1 MRTAARRSGSLLAAA
16 LAAVALTAT
25 AVVPAAAATGGT
37 PPPGMTGSQDTAE
50 SLAVKDAAR
59 SGKPVEV
66 LAKRSETSDTVA
78 QPDGKL
84 KTTTYVQPKR
94 VRKNGAWVDLDPT
107 LQTLPGGAVA
117 PKGSTA
123 DLRFS
128 GGGSGPLV
136 TMARA
141 GKELKLSWPKPL
153 PKPKVNGATAEYASI
168 LPDVDL
174 RLSATR
180 TGFTQV
186 IVVHTAEA
194 AKNPELDQLRLGLQ
208 GTGLTVGQEADGT
221 LKAKDPSGGGT
232 VFEAPVPVMWDS
244 SKPAAVTPDTPATAT
259 PNAAPNAPA
268 NAPAAA
274 PKTLKAAPQAEAPA
288 AAPAPGA
295 PAAGP
300 GDLAAA
306 GYGDLPG
313 EGAKMTRLKVD
324 LPKDGLVLSP
334 DQGMLDAAD
343 TVYPVMIDP
352 AWNTPHAGDWAGV
365 SRSYP
370 NQAYWH
376 FTYNSSYVHDWGVG
390 YCGDTSRCAPTDVKR
405 AFFQVSNPFVG
416 KQILSATFG
425 TYESWSYS
433 CDARP
438 VELWNTGYISP
449 GLNWNGQNASG
460 FWSRYLQTI
469 NTAKGWSGSCPG
481 GWLEYGEDGAVR
493 NLVQDAAN
501 WGWPTIS
508 FGLKAQNEGDT
519 LAWKRFTDDAYLSV
533 YYNLRP
539 NQIPMSDMTMSPG
552 SVCQYPGI
560 KINKMPQVTTRASD
574 PDGEAIGVQ
583 FAVGW
588 NDGSG
593 LRRRWWSTGS
603 EDAAPGWDTF
613 KASGSMF
620 SWPLPTGLPQNLQ
633 LDWEARAWDG
643 AQWGPWSSDGDPT
656 GCYFI
661 VDTSAPDGP
670 AITSDAY
677 PGSKD
682 ATAALPWTDGVGKNG
697 YFTLKSAATDV
708 VKYQWGLDTSPSA
721 ANEIATGG
729 GAGQTVRV
737 QPQTAG
743 VHFLS
748 ARAVD
753 GAGNASQPE
762 TYYFNVLSGQT
773 QRTGWSMDDAA
784 GGTSVAGTGGSFEA
798 TLGSG
803 TTPGAPG
810 HLAEG
815 LAFDGT
821 ANGYAETQGNV
832 LDTTRGFAVSAWVN
846 LTGDTTRNRVAVSEN
861 GNWAARFAL
870 GLMNGKWAM
879 WTSSQ
884 DTNAVYT
891 LEAASSDTPVVLGQW
906 THLVGVYDP
915 TAKTST
921 LYVNGV
927 PGTPVPVIAAWDA
940 RGPLEFGRSK
950 WHGNW
955 TDPWKGSVD
964 EVRLWDR
971 NLSKAEA
978 ADVAA
983 DKQLATGRPA
993 KSVWHLDGASAK
1005 PVGTAETDSLTAYS
1019 GVALGTPGIAD
1030 KAIHL
1035 DGVDDYLRGT
1045 RPQVDGSRDF
1055 SVSAWVKLPAPTPGD
1070 TTAKIAVSQ
1079 IGQHNSEFSL
1089 YYSSYW
1095 KRWIFGRYKEDTSVD
1110 TLVRTWQPDC
1120 TPGTQINGAP
1130 CFAGTTGEWTHLLGV
1145 SDTAAKKLRFYIN
1158 GFLVGESDYTQN
1170 APWANPGPIQIGA
1183 VNREGANGEFF
1194 GGDIDDVRLYDRVVT
1209 GPEAGAMVQQRPQLA
1224 GRWKLSSATGT
1235 PAVTPDEG
1243 PAKAGAQL
1251 GGGASIKADGGVLPA
1266 PGTLLLD
1273 GSTGYAATG
1282 SVPLHTGQSFT
1293 LAGWANTAGVPTR
1306 DMTVLS
1312 VAGANNSAVTLRWHT
1327 LGKDANGQPTGQW
1340 QAEVR
1345 DSDATGA
1352 GRTLTAHTPATSVL
1366 ENWTHLAVSYDAFAD
1381 RLALYVGGQ
1390 IENQG
1395 CPDGSTGCTPHI
1407 SWTGA
1412 PQPYEATGGVQF
1424 GRNKAAGAWGEY
1436 FSGELDD
1443 VWLYQGVL
1451 SPAQITKLADYNVE
1465 LNTSTGV

>member
-16 LAAVALTAT
+16 LAAVALAAT
-25 AVVPAAAATGGT
+25 AVVPAAAAGGGT
-37 PPPGMTGSQDTAE
+37 PPPGTTSTQDTQDTAE
-50 SLAVKDAAR
+50 TLAVHEAAR
-59 SGKPVEV
+59 TGKPVEV

-94 VRKNGAWVDLDPT
+94 VRKNGAWVELDPT
-107 LQTLPGGAVA
+107 LQSLPGGAIA

-128 GGGSGPLV
+128 GGGSAPLV

-153 PKPKVNGATAEYASI
+153 PKPTVNGATAEYASI

-174 RLSATR
+174 RLSATK

-208 GTGLTVGQEADGT
+208 GHGLTFSQESDGT

-244 SKPAAVTPDTPATAT
+244 SKPATVTPDAP
-259 PNAAPNAPA
+259 AAPTNAPA
-268 NAPAAA
+268 VAA
-274 PKTLKAAPQAEAPA
+274 PKAFKAAPQAAPQAGA
-288 AAPAPGA
+288 AAPAQNA
-295 PAAGP
+295 PAAGQNDP
-300 GDLAAA
+300 AVA

-334 DQGMLDAAD
+334 DQGMLDAPD

-365 SRSYP
+365 SRTYP

-376 FTYNSSYVHDWGVG
+376 FTYNSTYVHDWGVG

-405 AFFQVSNPFVG
+405 AFFQMPNPFVG
-416 KQILSATFG
+416 KQVLSATFG

-438 VELWNTGYISP
+438 VELWSTGYISP
-449 GLNWNGQNASG
+449 GLNWNAQNASG

-469 NTAKGWSGSCPG
+469 NTAKGWSGNCPG
-481 GWLEYGEDGAVR
+481 GWLEYGETGAVR

-501 WGWPTIS
+501 WGWPTIT

-560 KINKMPQVTTRASD
+560 KINKMPQVTTRATD

-588 NDGSG
+588 DDGTG

-603 EDAAPGWDTF
+603 EDAAPAGNTF
-613 KASGSMF
+613 KASGSIF
-620 SWPLPTGLPQNLQ
+620 SWPLPTNLPQNLQ

-682 ATAALPWTDGVGKNG
+682 ATAALPWTDGVGRNG
-697 YFTLKSAATDV
+697 NFTLKSAATDV

-721 ANEIATGG
+721 ANEVATSG
-729 GAGQTVRV
+729 GAGQTIRI

-743 VHFLS
+743 VHFVS

-773 QRTGWSMDDAA
+773 QRTGWSMDDPS
-784 GGTSVAGTGGSFEA
+784 GTSVAGTGGSIEA

-803 TTPGAPG
+803 ATPGAPG
-810 HLAEG
+810 HLKEA
-815 LAFDGT
+815 LALDGT
-821 ANGYAETQGNV
+821 PNGYAETQGTALN
-832 LDTTRGFAVSAWVN
+832 TTRGFAVSAWVN
-846 LTGDTTRNRVAVSEN
+846 LTDNTRNRVAVSEN
-861 GNWAARFAL
+861 GSSAARFAL
-870 GLMNGKWAM
+870 GLFGGKWTM

-884 DTNAVYT
+884 DNPTNYA
-891 LEAASSDTPVVLGQW
+891 LEAASSDAPVVLGQW
-906 THLVGVYDP
+906 THLVGAYDP
-915 TAKTST
+915 ATKTST

-927 PGTPVPVIAAWDA
+927 PGTPVTVAANWDVHGA
-940 RGPLEFGRSK
+940 LEFGRSK
-950 WHGNW
+950 YFGNW

-971 NLSKAEA
+971 PLSKAEA

-983 DKQLATGRPA
+983 DKQLATGLPA
-993 KSVWHLDGASAK
+993 RSVWHLDGSDAK
-1005 PVGTAETDSLTAYS
+1005 PVGTAETDNLTAYN
-1019 GVALGTPGIAD
+1019 GVALGKPGIAD

-1035 DGVDDYLRGT
+1035 DGTDDYLRGT

-1070 TTAKIAVSQ
+1070 TTPKMAVTQ
-1079 IGQHNSEFSL
+1079 IGQHNNEFSL
-1089 YYSSYW
+1089 YYSPYW
-1095 KRWIFGRYKEDTSVD
+1095 GRWIFGRYKEDSSAD
-1110 TLVRTWQPDC
+1110 TLVRTWQDAC
-1120 TPGTQINGAP
+1120 TAGSQINGVP
-1130 CFAGTTGEWTHLLGV
+1130 CFTGTTGEWTHLLGV

-1158 GFLVGESDYTQN
+1158 GFLVGQSDYTQN

-1183 VNREGANGEFF
+1183 VNREGVNGEFF

-1224 GRWKLSSATGT
+1224 GRWKLNAATGT

-1251 GGGASIKADGGVLPA
+1251 GGGASIKTDGGLFPTT
-1266 PGTLLLD
+1266 GTLQLD

-1306 DMTVLS
+1306 KMTALS
-1312 VAGANNSAVTLRWHT
+1312 VAGANNSAVTVRWVP
-1327 LGKDANGQPTGQW
+1327 LGNDSNGQPYGQW
-1340 QAEVR
+1340 EAEV
-1345 DSDATGA
+1345 SDTDANTG
-1352 GRTLTAHTPATSVL
+1352 GKRTRTAHTSAVSVM

-1381 RLALYVGGQ
+1381 RLALYVNGQ
-1390 IENQG
+1390 VENQG
-1395 CPDGSTGCTPHI
+1395 CADGSTGCTPHI

-1412 PQPYEATGGVQF
+1412 PQPFEAGGGLQF
-1424 GRNKAAGAWGEY
+1424 GRNKDSGAWGEY

-1451 SPAQITKLADYNVE
+1451 SPAQITKLADYNAE
-1465 LNTSTGV
+1465 LGTSTGV

>member
-16 LAAVALTAT
+16 LASIALAAT
-25 AVVPAAAATGGT
+25 AVVPASATGAT
-37 PPPGMTGSQDTAE
+37 PPPGATDTQDTAE
-50 SLAVKDAAR
+50 TLAVHEAAR
-59 SGKPVEV
+59 TGKPVEV

-94 VRKNGAWVDLDPT
+94 VRKNGSWVELDPT
-107 LQTLPGGAVA
+107 LQTLPGGGIA

-128 GGGSGPLV
+128 GGGSAPLV

-141 GKELKLSWPKPL
+141 GKELRLSWPKPL
-153 PKPKVNGATAEYASI
+153 PAPKLNGATAEYASI

-174 RLSATR
+174 RLSATK

-194 AKNPELDQLRLGLQ
+194 AKNPELDQLRFGLV
-208 GTGLTVGQEADGT
+208 GTGLSVSQEGDGT
-221 LKAKDPSGGGT
+221 LKATDPSGGGT

-244 SKPAAVTPDTPATAT
+244 SKPSATASK
-259 PNAAPNAPA
+259 PFEAAPQ
-268 NAPAAA
+268 AAA
-274 PKTLKAAPQAEAPA
+274 QAEAPA
-288 AAPAPGA
+288 APAPND
-295 PAAGP
+295 P
-300 GDLAAA
+300 AAA

-324 LPKDGLVLSP
+324 LPKDGLLLTP
-334 DQGMLDAAD
+334 DQGMLDAPD

-376 FTYNSSYVHDWGVG
+376 FTNTGSYVHDWGVG
-390 YCGDTSRCAPTDVKR
+390 LCNGDSRCVPADVKR
-405 AFFQVSNPFVG
+405 AFFQVANPFVG

-438 VELWNTGYISP
+438 VELWNTGHIAP
-449 GLNWNGQNASG
+449 GLTWNGQNASG
-460 FWSRYLQTI
+460 FWGRYLQTI
-469 NTAKGWSGSCPG
+469 NTAKGWSGNCPG

-533 YYNLRP
+533 YYNMRP

-560 KINKMPQVTTRASD
+560 RINKMPQVTTRASD

-588 NDGSG
+588 NDGTG

-603 EDAAPGWDTF
+603 EDAAPAGNTF

-620 SWPLPTGLPQNLQ
+620 SWPLPTDLPQDLQ

-643 AQWGPWSSDGDPT
+643 TQWGPWSADGDPT

-682 ATAALPWTDGVGKNG
+682 ATAALPWTDGVGRGGN
-697 YFTLKSAATDV
+697 FTLKSAATDV

-721 ANEIATGG
+721 ANEVATSG

-762 TYYFNVLSGQT
+762 TYYFNVLAGQT
-773 QRTGWSMDDAA
+773 QRTGWSMDDASGTGVTGA
-784 GGTSVAGTGGSFEA
+784 GGGFEA
-798 TLGSG
+798 ALGSG
-803 TTPGAPG
+803 AALGAPG
-810 HLAEG
+810 HLGGA
-815 LAFDGT
+815 LALDGT
-821 ANGYAETQGNV
+821 VNGYAETQGTV
-832 LDTTRGFAVSAWVN
+832 LNTTRGFAVSAWVN
-846 LTGDTTRNRVAVSEN
+846 LTDNTRNRVAVSEN
-861 GNWAARFAL
+861 GSSAARFAL
-870 GLMNGKWAM
+870 GTFQGKWAM
-879 WTSSQ
+879 WTSSR
-884 DTNAVYT
+884 DNPTDYA
-891 LEAASSDTPVVLGQW
+891 LEPASSDAPVVLGQW

-915 TAKTST
+915 AAKTGT

-927 PGTPVPVIAAWDA
+927 PGTPVNVAADWDVHGA
-940 RGPLEFGRSK
+940 LEFGRSK
-950 WHGNW
+950 YFGNW

-964 EVRLWDR
+964 EIRLWDR
-971 NLSKAEA
+971 SLSRAEA

-983 DKQLATGRPA
+983 DKQLATGLPA
-993 KSVWHLDGASAK
+993 RSVWHLDGASAK
-1005 PVGTAETDSLTAYS
+1005 PVGTAETDNLTAYN
-1019 GVALGTPGIAD
+1019 GVALGRPGIAD

-1045 RPQVDGSRDF
+1045 RPQVDASRDF

-1070 TTAKIAVSQ
+1070 TTPKMAVTQ
-1079 IGQHNSEFSL
+1079 IGRHNNEFSL
-1089 YYSSYW
+1089 YYSPYW
-1095 KRWIFGRYKEDTSVD
+1095 GRWIFGRYKEDSSTD
-1110 TLVRTWQPDC
+1110 TLVRTWQDAC
-1120 TPGTQINGAP
+1120 TTGTQINGVP
-1130 CFAGTTGEWTHLLGV
+1130 CFSGTTGEWTHLLGV
-1145 SDTAAKKLRFYIN
+1145 SDTAARKLRLYIN

-1170 APWANPGPIQIGA
+1170 APWANPGPVQIGA
-1183 VNREGANGEFF
+1183 VNREGVNGEFF

-1209 GPEAGAMVQQRPQLA
+1209 GREASAMVQQRPQLA

-1243 PAKAGAQL
+1243 PAKTGAQL
-1251 GGGASIKADGGVLPA
+1251 GGGASIKADGGVLPV

-1273 GSTGYAATG
+1273 GSTGYAATV
-1282 SVPLHTGQSFT
+1282 STPLHTGQSFT

-1306 DMTVLS
+1306 KMTALS
-1312 VAGANNSAVTLRWHT
+1312 VAGADNSAVTVRWVP
-1327 LGKDANGQPTGQW
+1327 LGNNPVTGQPYGQW
-1340 QAEVR
+1340 EAEVR
-1345 DSDATGA
+1345 DTDANTG
-1352 GRTLTAHTPATSVL
+1352 GTRTRTAHTSAISVM

-1381 RLALYVGGQ
+1381 RLFLYVNGQ
-1390 IENQG
+1390 VENQG
-1395 CPDGSTGCTPHI
+1395 CADGDKTCTPHI
-1407 SWTGA
+1407 SWAPGV
-1412 PQPYEATGGVQF
+1412 PQPYEAGGGVQF
-1424 GRNKAAGAWGEY
+1424 GRNKESGAWGEY

-1443 VWLYQGVL
+1443 VWLFQGVL
-1451 SPAQITKLADYNVE
+1451 SPAQIGKLADNGVE
-1465 LNTSTGV
+1465 LDTSTGV

>member
-16 LAAVALTAT
+16 LAAVALAAT
-25 AVVPAAAATGGT
+25 AVVPAAAAAGGT
-37 PPPGMTGSQDTAE
+37 PPPGVTDAQDTSE
-50 SLAVKDAAR
+50 SLAVREAAR

-78 QPDGKL
+78 QPDGRL

-107 LQTLPGGAVA
+107 LRTLPGGAVA

-128 GGGSGPLV
+128 GGGSEPLV

-153 PKPKVNGATAEYASI
+153 PKPTVNGATAEYRAI

-174 RLSATR
+174 RLSATK

-221 LKAKDPSGGGT
+221 LTAKDPSGGGT

-244 SKPAAVTPDTPATAT
+244 SKPTGPAPAT
-259 PNAAPNAPA
+259 
-268 NAPAAA
+268 APAAA
-274 PKTLKAAPQAEAPA
+274 PKNLKAAPQAEAPA
-288 AAPAPGA
+288 QSDPAT
-295 PAAGP
+295 
-300 GDLAAA
+300 A

-324 LPKDGLVLSP
+324 LPKDGLLLTP
-334 DQGMLDAAD
+334 DQAMLDAPD

-365 SRSYP
+365 SRTYP
-370 NQAYWH
+370 NQVYWH

-405 AFFQVSNPFVG
+405 AFFQVPNPFVG
-416 KQILSATFG
+416 KQVLSATFG

-438 VELWNTGYISP
+438 VELWSTGYISP
-449 GLNWNGQNASG
+449 GLNWNAQNASG

-469 NTAKGWSGSCPG
+469 NTAKGWSGNCPG

-501 WGWPTIS
+501 WGWPTIT

-560 KINKMPQVTTRASD
+560 RINRMPQVTTRASD

-588 NDGSG
+588 DDGTG

-603 EDAAPGWDTF
+603 EDAAPAGNTF

-620 SWPLPTGLPQNLQ
+620 SWPLPAGLPQNLQ

-643 AQWGPWSSDGDPT
+643 SQWGPWSADGDPT

-682 ATAALPWTDGVGKNG
+682 ATAALPWTDGVGRSG
-697 YFTLKSAATDV
+697 QFTLKSAATDV

-721 ANEIATGG
+721 ANEVATSG
-729 GAGQTVRV
+729 GAGQSVRI

-762 TYYFNVLSGQT
+762 TYYFTVLSGQT
-773 QRTGWSMDDAA
+773 QRTGWSMDDPS
-784 GGTSVAGTGGSFEA
+784 GTGVTGTGGGFEA

-803 TTPGAPG
+803 AALSSAGTPADAHSGTA
-810 HLAEG
+810 LK
-815 LAFDGT
+815 LDGT
-821 ANGYAETQGNV
+821 ADGYAETQGTV
-832 LDTTRGFAVSAWVN
+832 LNTTRGFAVSAWVN
-846 LTGDTTRNRVAVSEN
+846 LTDNTRNRVAVSEN
-861 GNWAARFAL
+861 GSSAARFAL
-870 GLMNGKWAM
+870 GLFGGKWTM
-879 WTSSQ
+879 WTSSR
-884 DTNAVYT
+884 DNPTDYA
-891 LEAASSDTPVVLGQW
+891 LEPASSDAPVVLGQW

-915 TAKTST
+915 ATKAGT

-927 PGTPVPVIAAWDA
+927 PGTPVTVAATWDVHGA
-940 RGPLEFGRSK
+940 LEFGRSK
-950 WHGNW
+950 YFGTW

-964 EVRLWDR
+964 EVRVWDR
-971 NLSKAEA
+971 PLSKAEA

-983 DKQLATGRPA
+983 DKQLATGLPA
-993 KSVWHLDGASAK
+993 RAVWHFDDASAK
-1005 PVGTAETDSLTAYS
+1005 PIGTTETDNLTAYN
-1019 GVALGTPGIAD
+1019 GVALGRPGIAD

-1035 DGVDDYLRGT
+1035 DGADDYLRGT

-1070 TTAKIAVSQ
+1070 TTPKMAVTQ
-1079 IGQHNSEFSL
+1079 IGQHNNEFSL
-1089 YYSSYW
+1089 YYSPYW
-1095 KRWIFGRYKEDTSVD
+1095 GRWIFGRYKEDSSTD
-1110 TLVRTWQPDC
+1110 TLVRTWQDAC
-1120 TPGTQINGAP
+1120 TAGTQINGVP

-1209 GPEAGAMVQQRPQLA
+1209 GPEATAMVQQRPQLA

-1251 GGGASIKADGGVLPA
+1251 GGGASVKADGGLLPA

-1273 GSTGYAATG
+1273 GTTGYAATA
-1282 SVPLHTGQSFT
+1282 STPLHTGQSFT
-1293 LAGWANTAGVPTR
+1293 LAGWANTAGVPAR

-1312 VAGANNSAVTLRWHT
+1312 VAGADNSAVTLRWHS

-1352 GRTLTAHTPATSVL
+1352 VRTLTAHTPATSVL
-1366 ENWTHLAVSYDAFAD
+1366 ENWTHLAVTYDAFAD

-1412 PQPYEATGGVQF
+1412 PQPYEAGGGVQF
-1424 GRNKAAGAWGEY
+1424 GRNRAAGAWGEY

-1451 SPAQITKLADYNVE
+1451 SPAQIAKLADYNVE

>member
-16 LAAVALTAT
+16 LAAVALAAT
-25 AVVPAAAATGGT
+25 AVVPAAAAPGGT
-37 PPPGMTGSQDTAE
+37 PPPGAAGVRDDAE
-50 SLAVKDAAR
+50 TQAVHEAAR
-59 SGKPVEV
+59 TGRPVEV

-84 KTTTYVQPKR
+84 KTTTYVQPQR
-94 VRKNGAWVDLDPT
+94 VRRNGAWVDLDPT
-107 LQTLPGGAVA
+107 LQTLPGGTVA

-128 GGGSGPLV
+128 GGGSAPLV

-153 PKPKVNGATAEYASI
+153 PKPTVKGATAEYPSI

-174 RLSATR
+174 RLSATK

-194 AKNPELDQLRLGLQ
+194 AKNPELDRLRLGLQ
-208 GTGLTVGQEADGT
+208 GDGLTFSQEADGT
-221 LKAKDPSGGGT
+221 LKAKDPAGGGT

-244 SKPAAVTPDTPATAT
+244 SKPAAAPAQSA
-259 PNAAPNAPA
+259 PPAAPAQS
-268 NAPAAA
+268 APAAA
-274 PKTLKAAPQAEAPA
+274 PKALKAAPQAAPQAEAPA
-288 AAPAPGA
+288 AAPAQNAAA
-295 PAAGP
+295 PAQSAP
-300 GDLAAA
+300 EA

-313 EGAKMTRLKVD
+313 EGAKMTRLKVE
-324 LPKDGLVLSP
+324 LPKDGLLLSP
-334 DQGMLDAAD
+334 DQGMLDAPD

-365 SRSYP
+365 SRTYP

-376 FTYNSSYVHDWGVG
+376 FTYNSNYVHDWGVG

-405 AFFQVSNPFVG
+405 AFFQMSNPFVG

-433 CDARP
+433 CDSRP

-449 GLNWNGQNASG
+449 SLNWNAQNASG
-460 FWSRYLQTI
+460 FWGRYLQTI
-469 NTAKGWSGSCPG
+469 NTAKGWSSSCPG

-588 NDGSG
+588 DDGTG

-603 EDAAPGWDTF
+603 EDAAPAGNTF
-613 KASGSMF
+613 KGSGSMF
-620 SWPLPTGLPQNLQ
+620 SWPLPTSLPQNIQ

-656 GCYFI
+656 GCYFV

-697 YFTLKSAATDV
+697 LFTLKSAATDV
-708 VKYQWGLDTSPSA
+708 VKYQWGIDTSPSA
-721 ANEIATGG
+721 ANEVATSG
-729 GAGQTVRV
+729 GAGQAVRV

-743 VHFLS
+743 AHFLS
-748 ARAVD
+748 ARAID

-773 QRTGWSMDDAA
+773 QRTGWSMDDT
-784 GGTSVAGTGGSFEA
+784 GGTSVTGTGGSFDA

-803 TTPGAPG
+803 ATPKAPG
-810 HLAEG
+810 HLGDA
-815 LAFDGT
+815 LALDGT
-821 ANGYAETQGNV
+821 PNGYAETQGNV
-832 LDTTRGFAVSAWVN
+832 LDTTRGFTVSAWVN

-861 GNWAARFAL
+861 GNFAARFAL
-870 GLMNGKWAM
+870 GLMGGKWAM
-879 WTSSQ
+879 WTSTQ

-891 LEAASSDTPVVLGQW
+891 LETASSDVPVVLNQW
-906 THLVGVYDP
+906 THLTGVYDP
-915 TAKTST
+915 VAKTGT

-927 PGTPVPVIAAWDA
+927 PGTPVAVTAAWDA

-950 WHGNW
+950 WHGNM
-955 TDPWKGSVD
+955 TDPWKGSID

-971 NLSKAEA
+971 NLTAAEA
-978 ADVAA
+978 AGVAA

-993 KSVWHLDGASAK
+993 KAVWHLDGADAK
-1005 PVGTAETDSLTAYS
+1005 PAGTTETDNLTAYS
-1019 GVALGTPGIAD
+1019 GVALGRPGIAGQ
-1030 KAIHL
+1030 AIHL

-1055 SVSAWVKLPAPTPGD
+1055 SVSTWVKLPAPTAGD
-1070 TTAKIAVSQ
+1070 TNPKMAVTQ
-1079 IGQHNSEFSL
+1079 IGQHNNEFSL
-1089 YYSSYW
+1089 YYSPYW
-1095 KRWIFGRYKEDTSVD
+1095 KRWIFGRYKEDTSAD
-1110 TLVRTWQPDC
+1110 TLVRTSQPDC
-1120 TPGTQINGAP
+1120 TPGTPVNGVP

-1145 SDTAAKKLRFYIN
+1145 SDTAAKKLRLYIN
-1158 GFLVGESDYTQN
+1158 GYLVGESDYTQN
-1170 APWANPGPIQIGA
+1170 APWANPGPLQIGA
-1183 VNREGANGEFF
+1183 VNREGVNAEFF
-1194 GGDIDDVRLYDRVVT
+1194 GGDIDDVRVYDRVVT
-1209 GPEAGAMVQQRPQLA
+1209 GPEATSMVQQRPQLA
-1224 GRWKLSSATGT
+1224 GRWKLSAATGA

-1251 GGGASIKADGGVLPA
+1251 GGGASIKGDGGVLPN

-1273 GSTGYAATG
+1273 GSTGYAATA
-1282 SVPLHTGQSFT
+1282 STPLHTGQSFT
-1293 LAGWANTAGVPTR
+1293 LAAWANTAGVPTR

-1312 VAGANNSAVTLRWHT
+1312 VAGAANSAVTLRWHA
-1327 LGKDANGQPTGQW
+1327 LGQDATGQPTGQW

-1345 DSDATGA
+1345 DSDANGA
-1352 GRTLTAHTPATSVL
+1352 VRTLTAHTPATSVL

-1381 RLALYVGGQ
+1381 RLVLYVNGQ
-1390 IENQG
+1390 PENQG
-1395 CPDGSTGCTPHI
+1395 CPDGSTGCIPHV

-1412 PQPYEATGGVQF
+1412 PQPYEAGGGVQF
-1424 GRNKAAGAWGEY
+1424 GRNRAAGAWGEY
-1436 FSGELDD
+1436 FSGQLDD

-1451 SPAQITKLADYNVE
+1451 SPAQIAKLADYNVE
-1465 LNTSTGV
+1465 LATATGV

>member
-1 MRTAARRSGSLLAAA
+1 MLAAA
-16 LAAVALTAT
+16 LAVVGLAAT
-25 AVVPAAAATGGT
+25 AVVPAAAATAGGT
-37 PPPGMTGSQDTAE
+37 PPPGATESQDTAE
-50 SLAVKDAAR
+50 TLAVHEAA
-59 SGKPVEV
+59 STGKPVEV

-84 KTTTYVQPKR
+84 TTTTYVQPKR
-94 VRKNGAWVDLDPT
+94 VRKNGAWVELDPT
-107 LQTLPGGAVA
+107 LQSVPGGAVA

-128 GGGSGPLV
+128 GGGSAPLV

-153 PKPKVNGATAEYASI
+153 PKPTINGATAEYASI

-174 RLSATR
+174 RLSATK

-186 IVVHTAEA
+186 IVVHTPEA

-208 GTGLTVGQEADGT
+208 GSGLTFSQEADGT

-244 SKPAAVTPDTPATAT
+244 SKPAVPAD
-259 PNAAPNAPA
+259 APA
-268 NAPAAA
+268 GPPAGTPAPAA
-274 PKTLKAAPQAEAPA
+274 PKALKAAPQAQSAQQAPQAPA
-288 AAPAPGA
+288 APQAQSAP
-295 PAAGP
+295 PA
-300 GDLAAA
+300 DTAAA

-313 EGAKMTRLKVD
+313 EGAKMTRLKVE

-334 DQGMLDAAD
+334 DQGMLGAAD

-365 SRSYP
+365 SRAYP
-370 NQAYWH
+370 SQPYWH
-376 FTYNSSYVHDWGVG
+376 FSYNSSYVHDWGVG
-390 YCGDTSRCAPTDVKR
+390 YCNGDSRCVPADVKR
-405 AFFQVSNPFVG
+405 AFFQVANPFVG
-416 KQILSATFG
+416 KQVLSATFG

-438 VELWNTGYISP
+438 VELWSTGYISP
-449 GLNWNGQNASG
+449 GLTWNSQNGSG

-469 NTAKGWSGSCPG
+469 NTAKGWSGTCPG

-501 WGWPTIS
+501 WGWSTIT

-519 LAWKRFTDDAYLSV
+519 LAWKRFTDDAYLQV
-533 YYNLRP
+533 NYNLRP

-560 KINKMPQVTTRASD
+560 RINRMPQVTTRATD

-588 NDGSG
+588 DDGTG

-603 EDAAPGWDTF
+603 EDAAPGGNTF
-613 KASGSMF
+613 KASGSIF
-620 SWPLPTGLPQNLQ
+620 SWPLPTSLPQNLQ

-643 AQWGPWSSDGDPT
+643 AQWGPWSADGDPT

-682 ATAALPWTDGVGKNG
+682 ATAALPWTDGVGRNG
-697 YFTLKSAATDV
+697 LFTFKSAATDV

-721 ANEIATGG
+721 ANEVATSG
-729 GAGQTVRV
+729 GAGQSVRV

-743 VHFLS
+743 VHFIS

-773 QRTGWSMDDAA
+773 QRTGWSMDDPS
-784 GGTSVAGTGGSFEA
+784 GTTVTGTGGSFEA

-803 TTPGAPG
+803 AALSSAGTPADAHSGTA
-810 HLAEG
+810 LK
-815 LAFDGT
+815 LDGT
-821 ANGYAETQGNV
+821 ADGYAETQGTV
-832 LDTTRGFAVSAWVN
+832 LNTTRGFAVSAWVN
-846 LTGDTTRNRVAVSEN
+846 LTDNTRNRVAVSEN
-861 GNWAARFAL
+861 GSSAARFAL
-870 GLMNGKWAM
+870 GTFGGKWTM

-884 DTNAVYT
+884 DHPTNYA
-891 LEAASSDTPVVLGQW
+891 LETASSDAPVVLGQW

-915 TAKTST
+915 AAKTST

-927 PGTPVPVIAAWDA
+927 PGTPVNVAANWDA
-940 RGPLEFGRSK
+940 HGALEFGRSK
-950 WHGNW
+950 YFGNW

-983 DKQLATGRPA
+983 DKQLATGLPA
-993 KSVWHLDGASAK
+993 RSVWHFDDTTVK
-1005 PVGTAETDSLTAYS
+1005 PVGTTETDNLTAYN
-1019 GVALGTPGIAD
+1019 GVALGKPGIAD

-1055 SVSAWVKLPAPTPGD
+1055 SVSTWVKLPAPTPGD
-1070 TTAKIAVSQ
+1070 TTPKMAVTQ
-1079 IGQHNSEFSL
+1079 IGQHNNEFSL
-1089 YYSSYW
+1089 YYSPYW
-1095 KRWIFGRYKEDTSVD
+1095 GRWIFGRYKEDTSTD
-1110 TLVRTWQPDC
+1110 TLVRTWQDAC
-1120 TPGTQINGAP
+1120 TAGTQINGVP
-1130 CFAGTTGEWTHLLGV
+1130 CFTGTTGEWTHLLGV
-1145 SDTAAKKLRFYIN
+1145 SDTAAKKLRLYIN
-1158 GFLVGESDYTQN
+1158 GFLVGEADYTQN

-1183 VNREGANGEFF
+1183 VNREGVNGEFF
-1194 GGDIDDVRLYDRVVT
+1194 GGDIDDVRIYDRVVT
-1209 GPEAGAMVQQRPQLA
+1209 GPEATAMVQQRPQLA
-1224 GRWKLSSATGT
+1224 GRWKLSAATGT

-1273 GSTGYAATG
+1273 GSTGYAATT
-1282 SVPLHTGQSFT
+1282 STPMHTGQSFT

-1306 DMTVLS
+1306 KMTALS
-1312 VAGANNSAVTLRWHT
+1312 VAGANNSAVTVRWVP
-1327 LGKDANGQPTGQW
+1327 LGNNPVTGQPYGQW
-1340 QAEVR
+1340 EAEVR
-1345 DSDATGA
+1345 DTDANTG
-1352 GRTLTAHTPATSVL
+1352 GKRTKTAHTAAISVM

-1381 RLALYVGGQ
+1381 RLALYVNGQ
-1390 IENQG
+1390 VENQG
-1395 CPDGSTGCTPHI
+1395 CADGDKTCVPHV
-1407 SWTGA
+1407 SWAPGV
-1412 PQPYEATGGVQF
+1412 PQPYEAGSGVQF
-1424 GRNKAAGAWGEY
+1424 GRNKESGAWGEY

-1451 SPAQITKLADYNVE
+1451 SPVQIAKLANYNVE
-1465 LNTSTGV
+1465 LDTSTGV

>member
-1 MRTAARRSGSLLAAA
+1 MLAAA
-16 LAAVALTAT
+16 LAVVALAAT
-25 AVVPAAAATGGT
+25 AVVPAAATGGT
-37 PPPGMTGSQDTAE
+37 PPPGTSGSSDVPET
-50 SLAVKDAAR
+50 LAVQEAAR
-59 SGKPVEV
+59 TGKPVEV
-66 LAKRSETSDTVA
+66 LEKRGEASDTVA
-78 QPDGKL
+78 QPDGRL

-107 LQTLPGGAVA
+107 LRTLPGGAVA

-128 GGGSGPLV
+128 GGGSEPLV

-153 PKPKVNGATAEYASI
+153 PKPVVNGATAEYRSI

-174 RLSATR
+174 RLSATK

-194 AKNPELDQLRLGLQ
+194 AKNPELGRLGLGLQ
-208 GTGLTVGQEADGT
+208 GDGLTFSQEADGT
-221 LKAKDPSGGGT
+221 LKAKDSSGGGT

-244 SKPAAVTPDTPATAT
+244 AKPAAPAPADAPASTPADA
-259 PNAAPNAPA
+259 PAAAP

-274 PKTLKAAPQAEAPA
+274 PKTLKSAPQSAPRAEAPA
-288 AAPAPGA
+288 QAPTGPANPAAPAPASGE
-295 PAAGP
+295 
-300 GDLAAA
+300 GDQ
-306 GYGDLPG
+306 PG
-313 EGAKMTRLKVD
+313 EGAKMTRLKVE
-324 LPKDGLVLSP
+324 LPENSLVLSP
-334 DQGMLDAAD
+334 DQGMLTAPD

-352 AWNTPHAGDWAGV
+352 AWNTPHAADWAGV
-365 SRSYP
+365 SRTYP
-370 NQAYWH
+370 NQPYWH
-376 FTYNSSYVHDWGVG
+376 FTYNSNYVHDWGVG

-405 AFFQVSNPFVG
+405 AFFQIPNGSFVG
-416 KQILSATFG
+416 KQILGATFG
-425 TYESWSYS
+425 TYEDWSYS

-438 VELWNTGYISP
+438 IELWSTGYISS
-449 GLNWNGQNASG
+449 GLTWNSQNASG

-481 GWLEYGEDGAVR
+481 GWLEFGESGAVK

-501 WGWPTIS
+501 WGWPTIT

-519 LAWKRFTDDAYLSV
+519 LAWKRLTDDAYLQV

-560 KINKMPQVTTRASD
+560 RINKMPQVTTRATD

-588 NDGSG
+588 DDGTG

-603 EDAAPGWDTF
+603 EDAAPGSDTF
-613 KASGSMF
+613 KASGSIF
-620 SWPLPTGLPQNLQ
+620 SWPLPASLPQNVQ

-643 AQWGPWSSDGDPT
+643 AQFGPWSSDGDPT
-656 GCYFI
+656 GCYFT

-721 ANEIATGG
+721 ANEVATSG
-729 GAGQTVRV
+729 GAGQTVRI

-762 TYYFNVLSGQT
+762 TYYFNVLKGQP
-773 QRTGWSMDDAA
+773 QRTGWSMDDPS
-784 GGTSVAGTGGSFEA
+784 GTTVTGAGGSFEA

-803 TTPGAPG
+803 ATAKAPG
-810 HLAEG
+810 HLGDA
-815 LAFDGT
+815 LALDGT
-821 ANGYAETQGNV
+821 ANGYAETQGTV

-846 LTGDTTRNRVAVSEN
+846 LTDNTRNRVAVSEN

-870 GLMNGKWAM
+870 GLFGGKWTM
-879 WTSSQ
+879 WTSSW
-884 DTNAVYT
+884 DTNSYA
-891 LEAASSDTPVVLGQW
+891 LEPASSDTPVVLNQW

-915 TAKTST
+915 VARTST

-927 PGTPVPVIAAWDA
+927 PGTPVNVVANWDTHGA
-940 RGPLEFGRSK
+940 LEFGRSK
-950 WHGNW
+950 YYGNW

-971 NLSKAEA
+971 SLSKTEA

-993 KSVWHLDGASAK
+993 KAVFHLDGSDAK
-1005 PVGTAETDSLTAYS
+1005 PVGTTETDNLTAYN
-1019 GVALGTPGIAD
+1019 GVALGRPGIAD

-1035 DGVDDYLRGT
+1035 DGTDDYLRTT
-1045 RPQVDGSRDF
+1045 RPQVDGTRDF

-1070 TTAKIAVSQ
+1070 TTPKMAVTQ
-1079 IGQHNSEFSL
+1079 IGQHNNEFSL
-1089 YYSSYW
+1089 YYSPYW
-1095 KRWIFGRYKEDTSVD
+1095 GRWIFGRYKEDTATD
-1110 TLVRTWQPDC
+1110 TLVRTWQDAC
-1120 TPGTQINGAP
+1120 TPGSQLNGVP

-1145 SDTAAKKLRFYIN
+1145 SDTAARKLRLYIN

-1170 APWANPGPIQIGA
+1170 SPWANPGPLQIGA
-1183 VNREGANGEFF
+1183 VNREGVNGEFF
-1194 GGDIDDVRLYDRVVT
+1194 GGDIDDVRVYDRVVS
-1209 GPEAGAMVQQRPQLA
+1209 GPEAGAMVRQRPQLA
-1224 GRWKLSSATGT
+1224 GRWKLSTATGT

-1251 GGGASIKADGGVLPA
+1251 GGGASINADGGVLPV
-1266 PGTLLLD
+1266 PGTLRLD
-1273 GSTGYAATG
+1273 GSTGYAATA
-1282 SVPLHTGQSFT
+1282 STPMHTGQSFT
-1293 LAGWANTAGVPTR
+1293 LAGWANTAGIPTR
-1306 DMTVLS
+1306 KMTALS
-1312 VAGANNSAVTLRWHT
+1312 VAGANNSAVTVRWVP
-1327 LGKDANGQPTGQW
+1327 LGNDPVTGQPYGQW
-1340 QAEVR
+1340 EAEVR
-1345 DSDATGA
+1345 DTDATTG
-1352 GRTLTAHTPATSVL
+1352 GKRTRTAHTSAISVM
-1366 ENWTHLAVSYDAFAD
+1366 ENWTHLAVSYDAFTD
-1381 RLALYVGGQ
+1381 RLALYVNGQ
-1390 IENQG
+1390 VENQG
-1395 CPDGSTGCTPHI
+1395 CADGDKTCAPHI
-1407 SWTGA
+1407 SWADGV

-1424 GRNKAAGAWGEY
+1424 GRYKDGGAWGEY

-1451 SPAQITKLADYNVE
+1451 SPAQIGKLANYGVE
-1465 LNTSTGV
+1465 LDTSTGV

>member
-16 LAAVALTAT
+16 LAAVALAAT
-25 AVVPAAAATGGT
+25 AVVPAAAAIGGT
-37 PPPGMTGSQDTAE
+37 PPPGLADPQDTAE
-50 SLAVKDAAR
+50 TLAVQEATR
-59 SGKPVEV
+59 TGKPVEV
-66 LAKRSETSDTVA
+66 LAKRGESSDTVA

-94 VRKNGAWVDLDPT
+94 VRKNGTWVDLDPT
-107 LQTLPGGAVA
+107 LQALPDGAVA

-128 GGGSGPLV
+128 GGGSEPLV
-136 TMARA
+136 RMARA

-153 PKPKVNGATAEYASI
+153 PKPTVNGATAEYTSI

-174 RLSATR
+174 RLTATK

-186 IVVHTAEA
+186 IVVRTPEA
-194 AKNPELDQLRLGLQ
+194 AKNPELDQLRLGLH
-208 GTGLTVGQEADGT
+208 GDGLTVSQEADGT

-244 SKPAAVTPDTPATAT
+244 TKPAAASTPS
-259 PNAAPNAPA
+259 AP
-268 NAPAAA
+268 APAAA
-274 PKTLKAAPQAEAPA
+274 APKALKAAPQQAPRAEAPA
-288 AAPAPGA
+288 AAAPAPAQAA
-295 PAAGP
+295 PAAGQP
-300 GDLAAA
+300 DPAAY
-306 GYGDLPG
+306 GEGDLPG

-334 DQGMLDAAD
+334 DQAMLDAPD

-365 SRSYP
+365 SRTYP

-376 FTYNSSYVHDWGVG
+376 FTYNSNYVHDWGVG

-405 AFFQVSNPFVG
+405 AFFQISNPFAG
-416 KQILSATFG
+416 KQILAATFG

-449 GLNWNGQNASG
+449 GLNWNSQNASG

-481 GWLEYGEDGAVR
+481 GWLEYGADGAVR

-501 WGWPTIS
+501 WGWPTIT

-560 KINKMPQVTTRASD
+560 RINKMPQVTTRASD

-588 NDGSG
+588 DDGTG

-603 EDAAPGWDTF
+603 EDAAPGGDTF
-613 KASGSMF
+613 KASGSIF
-620 SWPLPTGLPQNLQ
+620 SWPLPTSLPQNLQ

-682 ATAALPWTDGVGKNG
+682 ASAPLPWTDGVGKNG

-721 ANEIATGG
+721 ANEVATSG

-753 GAGNASQPE
+753 GSGNASQPE
-762 TYYFNVLSGQT
+762 TYYFNVLAGQT
-773 QRTGWSMDDAA
+773 QRTGWSMDDAS
-784 GGTSVAGTGGSFEA
+784 GTSVTGTGGSVEA

-803 TTPGAPG
+803 ATPGAPG
-810 HLAEG
+810 HLGEA
-815 LAFDGT
+815 LAVDGT
-821 ANGYAETQGNV
+821 ANGYAETQGTV

-879 WTSSQ
+879 WTSTQ
-884 DTNAVYT
+884 DTNATYT
-891 LEAASSDTPVVLGQW
+891 LETASSDAPVVLGQW

-915 TAKTST
+915 VAKTST

-927 PGTPVPVIAAWDA
+927 PGTPVAVTATWDA

-971 NLSKAEA
+971 SLGKTEA

-983 DKQLATGRPA
+983 DKQLAAGLPA
-993 KSVWHLDGASAK
+993 RSVWHLDGASAK
-1005 PVGTAETDSLTAYS
+1005 PVGTAETDNLTAYN
-1019 GVALGTPGIAD
+1019 GVALGRPGIAD

-1070 TTAKIAVSQ
+1070 TTAKIAVTQ

-1089 YYSSYW
+1089 YYSAYW
-1095 KRWIFGRYKEDTSVD
+1095 KRWIFGRYKEDTSAD

-1170 APWANPGPIQIGA
+1170 TPWANPGPLQLGA
-1183 VNREGANGEFF
+1183 VNREGVNGEFF
-1194 GGDIDDVRLYDRVVT
+1194 GGDIDDVRVYDRVVT
-1209 GPEAGAMVQQRPQLA
+1209 SPEAGAMVQQRPQLA

-1266 PGTLLLD
+1266 PGTLQLD
-1273 GSTGYAATG
+1273 GTTGYAATG

-1293 LAGWANTAGVPTR
+1293 LAGWANTAGVPAR

-1352 GRTLTAHTPATSVL
+1352 VRTLTAHTPATSVL

-1381 RLALYVGGQ
+1381 RLVLYVNGQ

-1395 CPDGSTGCTPHI
+1395 CPDGSSGCTPHI

-1412 PQPYEATGGVQF
+1412 PQPYEAGGGVQF

-1465 LNTSTGV
+1465 LGTSTGV

>member
-1 MRTAARRSGSLLAAA
+1 MRTAARRSGSLLAAVA
-16 LAAVALTAT
+16 LAAT

-37 PPPGMTGSQDTAE
+37 PPPGATGTQDAQDTAE
-50 SLAVKDAAR
+50 TRAVHEAAR
-59 SGKPVEV
+59 TGKPVEV
-66 LAKRSETSDTVA
+66 LAKRGESSDTVA
-78 QPDGKL
+78 QPDGRL

-94 VRKNGAWVDLDPT
+94 VRKNGAWVELDPT
-107 LQTLPGGAVA
+107 LQSVPGGAVA

-128 GGGSGPLV
+128 GGGSAPLV

-153 PKPKVNGATAEYASI
+153 PKPTLNGATAEYASI

-174 RLSATR
+174 RLSATK

-186 IVVHTAEA
+186 IVVHTPEA
-194 AKNPELDQLRLGLQ
+194 AKNPELDRLRLGLH
-208 GTGLTVGQEADGT
+208 GEGLTFSQEADGT

-244 SKPAAVTPDTPATAT
+244 SKPAAPANTPANT
-259 PNAAPNAPA
+259 
-268 NAPAAA
+268 PAAA
-274 PKTLKAAPQAEAPA
+274 PKTLKAAPQAAPQAEA
-288 AAPAPGA
+288 AAPAQNDP
-295 PAAGP
+295 
-300 GDLAAA
+300 AAA

-313 EGAKMTRLKVD
+313 EGAKMTRLKVE
-324 LPKDGLVLSP
+324 LPKDGLLLSP
-334 DQGMLDAAD
+334 DQGMLAAPD

-365 SRSYP
+365 SRTYP

-376 FTYNSSYVHDWGVG
+376 FTYNSTYVHDWGVG

-405 AFFQVSNPFVG
+405 AFFQVPNPFVG

-438 VELWNTGYISP
+438 VELWSTGYISS
-449 GLNWNGQNASG
+449 GLTWTAQNASG

-469 NTAKGWSGSCPG
+469 NTAKGWSGTCPG
-481 GWLEYGEDGAVR
+481 DWLEYGGDGGNGGNGAVR

-501 WGWPTIS
+501 WGWPTIT

-519 LAWKRFTDDAYLSV
+519 LAWKRFTDDAYLQV

-588 NDGSG
+588 DDGTG

-603 EDAAPGWDTF
+603 EDAAPGGNTF
-613 KASGSMF
+613 KASGSIF
-620 SWPLPTGLPQNLQ
+620 SWPLPTSLPQNVQ

-643 AQWGPWSSDGDPT
+643 AQWGPWSADGDPT
-656 GCYFI
+656 GCYFT

-682 ATAALPWTDGVGKNG
+682 ATATLPWTDGVGRNG
-697 YFTLKSAATDV
+697 LFTLKSAATDV
-708 VKYQWGLDTSPSA
+708 VRYQWALDGSAPTDVATSNGA
-721 ANEIATGG
+721 A
-729 GAGQTVRV
+729 QTVRV

-743 VHFLS
+743 VHMFS
-748 ARAVD
+748 AKAID
-753 GAGNASQPE
+753 GAGNASQSE
-762 TYYFNVLSGQT
+762 AYYFNVLSGQA
-773 QRTGWSMDDAA
+773 QRTGWAMDDT
-784 GGTSVAGTGGSFEA
+784 GGTTVTGTGGTFEA
-798 TLGSG
+798 TPGSG
-803 TTPGAPG
+803 ATPGAPG
-810 HLAEG
+810 HLKEG
-815 LAFDGT
+815 LALDGT

-832 LDTTRGFAVSAWVN
+832 LDTTRGFTVSAWVN
-846 LTGDTTRNRVAVSEN
+846 LTGDTSRNRAAVSEN
-861 GNWAARFAL
+861 GNWATRFAL
-870 GLMNGKWAM
+870 GLMGGKWAM
-879 WTSSQ
+879 WTSTQ

-891 LEAASSDTPVVLGQW
+891 LETASSDTPVVLNQW
-906 THLVGVYDP
+906 THLTGVYDP
-915 TAKTST
+915 VARTAT

-927 PGTPVPVIAAWDA
+927 PGTPVAVTAAWDA

-950 WHGNW
+950 WHGNM

-971 NLSKAEA
+971 NLGKAEA
-978 ADVAA
+978 TDVAA

-993 KSVWHLDGASAK
+993 KAVWHLDGTGAK
-1005 PVGTAETDSLTAYS
+1005 PVGTTETDNLTAGN
-1019 GVALGTPGIAD
+1019 GVALGRPGIAD

-1055 SVSAWVKLPAPTPGD
+1055 SVSAWVKLPAPAAGD
-1070 TTAKIAVSQ
+1070 TNPKMAVTQ
-1079 IGQHNSEFSL
+1079 NGQHNNEFSL
-1089 YYSSYW
+1089 YYSPYW
-1095 KRWIFGRYKEDTSVD
+1095 KRWIFGRYKEDTSAD
-1110 TLVRTWQPDC
+1110 TLVRTWQADC
-1120 TPGTQINGAP
+1120 TPNTQVNGVP
-1130 CFAGTTGEWTHLLGV
+1130 CFAGTTGEWTHLMGV
-1145 SDTAAKKLRFYIN
+1145 SDTAARKLRLYIN
-1158 GFLVGESDYTQN
+1158 GYLVGESDYTQN
-1170 APWANPGPIQIGA
+1170 APWASPGPLQIGA
-1183 VNREGANGEFF
+1183 VNREGVNAEFF

-1209 GPEAGAMVQQRPQLA
+1209 GPEATAMVQQRPQLA
-1224 GRWKLSSATGT
+1224 GRWKLSSVTGT
-1235 PAVTPDEG
+1235 PAVTTPDEG

-1251 GGGASIKADGGVLPA
+1251 GGGASIKADGGVLPV

-1273 GSTGYAATG
+1273 GTAGYAATA
-1282 SVPLHTGQSFT
+1282 STPLHTGQSFT

-1312 VAGANNSAVTLRWHT
+1312 VSGANNSAVTLRWHA
-1327 LGKDANGQPTGQW
+1327 LGNDANGQPTGQW

-1345 DSDATGA
+1345 DSDANGA
-1352 GRTLTAHTPATSVL
+1352 VRTLTAHTKASSVQ

-1381 RLALYVGGQ
+1381 RLVLYVNGQ
-1390 IENQG
+1390 PENQG
-1395 CPDGSTGCTPHI
+1395 CPDATPGCVPLV
-1407 SWTGA
+1407 SSTGA
-1412 PQPYEATGGVQF
+1412 PQPYEAGGGVQF
-1424 GRNKAAGAWGEY
+1424 GRNRAAGAWGEY

-1451 SPAQITKLADYNVE
+1451 SHAQIVKLADYGVE
-1465 LNTSTGV
+1465 LATATGV